1 MSEDKKYKQPVA
13 VTPDE
18 LKAAIEAEFP
28 APAGPAV
35 VSNNAVDDVKLSS
48 CIFKNVNNRKSLTV
62 HHIQR
67 RLAELGYD
75 LALQDADGYY
85 ADWTKIAVMSY
96 QMDHGFTAT
105 GMMDAATL
113 EKIFTNDPNVRIVH

>member
-1 MSEDKKYKQPVA
+1 MSEDKQYKQPVA
-13 VTPDE
+13 VTPEE
-18 LKAAIEAEFP
+18 LKAAIEAEYP
-28 APAGPAV
+28 TPAGPAV

-48 CIFKNVNNRKSLTV
+48 CVFKNVHNRKSLTV
-62 HHIQR
+62 HHLQR

-85 ADWTKIAVMSY
+85 ADWTKVAVMSY

-105 GMMDAATL
+105 GMVDAATL
-113 EKIFTNDPNVRIVH
+113 EKIFTNDPNVRIVN